1 MALNNIDLSV
11 VVVSYN
17 TIEVTR
23 KCLTSIFQGTGNIAL
38 EVCVVD
44 NDSADGSADM
54 IAHDFPEVVL
64 LRNDVNKGVAAATNQ
79 GLERSSGRYLL
90 TMNSDVLVPPGC
102 FQKLVSFMDEHPDA
116 GGATPKL
123 VLQGEGQHPR
133 FIGNLPSFRSEL
145 LFALCLLHKKFAD
158 WSNYLLFKGCDDYSQ
173 TRMVPCV
180 LWGTCFIVRREVL
193 ATVGMQDPRYF
204 IYCEDWDWSIRIAKA
219 GWNLYFI
226 ADAEVVHL
234 LNQSTKSGGSKTYAH
249 MWRSRCRLIGKNNG
263 MLAGLLFRCTVAFAC
278 STKCALILA
287 KSLFISSSRENL
299 MERLN
304 LLFCVLK
311 TVVSY

>member
-1 MALNNIDLSV
+1 MTLNSIDLSV
-11 VVVSYN
+11 VIVSYN
-17 TIEVTR
+17 TLDVTR
-23 KCLTSIFQGTGNIAL
+23 KCLYSILNGTEFIAI
-38 EVCVVD
+38 EVWVVD
-44 NDSADGSADM
+44 NSSLDGSAEM
-54 IAHDFPEVVL
+54 IARDFPSVHL
-64 LRNDVNKGVAAATNQ
+64 IRNNENKGVAAATNQ
-79 GLERSSGRYLL
+79 GLERSSGRYVL

-102 FQKLVSFMDEHPDA
+102 FQKLVGFMDEHPDA

-133 FIGNLPSFRSEL
+133 FIGNLPTFWSEL

-158 WSNYLLFKGCDDYSQ
+158 WSNHLLFKGCEDYSL
-173 TRMVPCV
+173 TRKVPCV

-204 IYCEDWDWSIRIAKA
+204 IYCEDWDWSIRIAKS

-226 ADAEVVHL
+226 ADSEVVHL

-249 MWRSRCRLIGKNNG
+249 MWKSRCRLIGKNNG
-263 MLAGLLFRCTVAFAC
+263 MVAGLLFRFMVAFAC
-278 STKCALILA
+278 STKCALILT
-287 KSLFISSSRENL
+287 KSLFIASSRNNL
-299 MERLN
+299 NERIS
-304 LLFCVLK
+304 LLLTVFK